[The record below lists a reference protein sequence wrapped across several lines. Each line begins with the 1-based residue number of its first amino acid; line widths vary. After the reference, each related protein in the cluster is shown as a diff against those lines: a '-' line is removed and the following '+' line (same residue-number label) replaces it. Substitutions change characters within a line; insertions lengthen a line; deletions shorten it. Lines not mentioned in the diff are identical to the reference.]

1 MMSNTVSRAAI
12 LLAGA
17 AFAVAAPAQAQRHDE
32 HTAASDFAPERV
44 GAEFMVMEVTAS
56 EEARMAF
63 LRGLALLHN
72 FEYAFAAREFRK
84 AQKADPEFV
93 MAYWG
98 EAMTHNHPLWAE
110 QDRDKAREI
119 LARLGADPTARAA
132 KARSVKERRW
142 LSAVEKLYAPEG
154 TKIERDLAYL
164 AAMQAMLAA
173 HPDDIDMRAFTGLA
187 TLGSSHGGRQIPI
200 YMEAAGLLEP
210 GFMTHPMHPGILH
223 YLIHSYDD
231 PTHAPLGER
240 MAERYAVVAPDAG
253 HAQHMVSHIY
263 LALADWEATEKAN
276 VNASRVVNLQRAAQ
290 GRDPAYCGHYNE
302 WLAYALLQQGKDGS
316 KLIKACVA
324 QMREAAAKAKAE
336 GSDTV
341 RGAFSAAR
349 VALFLGVAEGEWL
362 EPMELPQSAPM
373 RSTNFLQAHAA
384 FLRYHASDLAK
395 AKAGLAE
402 MAAIYEDMA
411 SSADATWA
419 STYGAWMVRAIERG
433 EAIVEMAEGD
443 RAAGMAALEEAA
455 AAELALP
462 IVFGPPAIFK
472 PSYEIL
478 GEMHLT
484 EGRKA
489 EAAAAFEKSLKLAPG
504 RRLSLAGLE
513 AAELFG
519 DQVIVNEPGISEDVA
534 KLILGGIKE

>member
-1 MMSNTVSRAAI
+1 MSNAITRAAI

-17 AFAVAAPAQAQRHDE
+17 AFAFAASLHAQRHDE
-32 HTAASDFAPERV
+32 HTAKSEFAPERV
-44 GAEFMVMEVTAS
+44 GAEHMVMEVTAN
-56 EEARMAF
+56 EEAKEPFA
-63 LRGLALLHN
+63 RGLALLHN
-72 FEYAFAAREFRK
+72 FEYAFAAKEFSK
-84 AQKADPEFV
+84 AQEADPDFV

-110 QDRDKAREI
+110 QDRDVARAI
-119 LARLGADPTARAA
+119 LARLGADPETRAA
-132 KARSVKERRW
+132 KARSEKERQW
-142 LSAVEKLYAPEG
+142 LSAVETLYSEQG

-164 AAMQAMLAA
+164 EVMRAMLAA
-173 HPDDIDMRAFTGLA
+173 HPDDIDVRAFTGLA
-187 TLGSSHGGRQIPI
+187 ALGSSHGGRQIPI

-276 VNASRVVNLQRAAQ
+276 VNASKVVNLQRAAQ
-290 GRDPAYCGHYNE
+290 GRDPSYCGHYNE
-302 WLAYALLQQGKDGS
+302 WLAYALLQQGKDGAP
-316 KLIKACVA
+316 LIKQCVA
-324 QMREAAAKAKAE
+324 QMRAAAAKAKAE

-341 RGAFSAAR
+341 RGVWSAAR
-349 VALFLGVAEGEWL
+349 VALFLGVDAGEWL
-362 EPMELPQSAPM
+362 DPVEVPESRVMG
-373 RSTNFLQAHAA
+373 STRFIQAHAD
-384 FLRYHASDLAK
+384 FLRYHASDSPK

-402 MAAIYEDMA
+402 MRAIYDELAA
-411 SSADATWA
+411 SRDAEWG
-419 STYGAWMVRAIERG
+419 SNYGSWMVRAIERG
-433 EAIVEMAEGD
+433 GAIITIADGD

-462 IVFGPPAIFK
+462 IVFGPPVIFK

-478 GEMHLT
+478 GEMHLA
-484 EGRKA
+484 EGRGA
-489 EAAAAFEKSLKLAPG
+489 EAAEAFRKSLKLAPG
-504 RRLSLAGLE
+504 RRLSLEGLE
-513 AAELFG
+513 AA
-519 DQVIVNEPGISEDVA
+519 QA
-534 KLILGGIKE
+534 GG

>member
-1 MMSNTVSRAAI
+1 MSNAITRTAI
-12 LLAGA
+12 LVAGA
-17 AFAVAAPAQAQRHDE
+17 ALTFAAPSQAQRHDE
-32 HTAASDFAPERV
+32 HTAKSDFAPQKV
-44 GAEFMVMEVTAS
+44 GAEHMVMEVTAN
-56 EEARMAF
+56 EEAKASF

-72 FEYAFAAREFRK
+72 FEYAFAAKEFRK
-84 AQKADPEFV
+84 AQEADPDFV

-110 QDRDKAREI
+110 QDRDKARAI
-119 LARLGADPTARAA
+119 LARLGADPATRAA
-132 KARSVKERRW
+132 KARSDKERQW
-142 LSAVEKLYAPEG
+142 LSAVETLYAQQG

-164 AAMQAMLAA
+164 EVMRAMLAA
-173 HPDDIDMRAFTGLA
+173 HRDDIDVRAFTGLA

-200 YMEAAGLLEP
+200 YMEAAGVLEP
-210 GFMTHPMHPGILH
+210 GFMTHSMHPGILH

-263 LALADWEATEKAN
+263 LALADWEATERAN
-276 VNASRVVNLQRAAQ
+276 VNAAKVVNLQRLAQ
-290 GRDPAYCGHYNE
+290 ERDPTYCGHYNE

-316 KLIKACVA
+316 ALVKKCVA
-324 QMREAAAKAKAE
+324 QMRAAAATAKAE

-341 RGAFSAAR
+341 RGAWSAAR
-349 VALFLGVAEGEWL
+349 VALFLGVDEGEWL

-373 RSTNFLQAHAA
+373 RSTNFLQAHAV

-395 AKAGLAE
+395 AKTGLAE
-402 MAAIYEDMA
+402 MTAIYEDRA
-411 SSADATWA
+411 SSAGATWA
-419 STYGAWMVRAIERG
+419 SSYGAWMVRAIERG
-433 EAIVEMAEGD
+433 DAIVEMAEGD
-443 RAAGMAALEEAA
+443 RAAGIAALEEAA

-478 GEMHLT
+478 GEMHLAA
-484 EGRKA
+484 GRKA
-489 EAAAAFEKSLKLAPG
+489 EAVEAFRKSLKLAPG
-504 RRLSLAGLE
+504 RRLSREGLV
-513 AAELFG
+513 AAELIG
-519 DQVIVNEPGISEDVA
+519 DQAIVNEPGISEDVA
-534 KLILGGIKE
+534 ALILGGIKE